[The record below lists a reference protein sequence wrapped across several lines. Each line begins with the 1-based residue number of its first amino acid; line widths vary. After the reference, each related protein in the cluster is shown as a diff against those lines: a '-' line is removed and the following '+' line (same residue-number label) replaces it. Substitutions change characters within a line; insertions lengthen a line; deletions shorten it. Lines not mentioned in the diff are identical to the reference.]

1 MNDGPAPN
9 FCVIG
14 DPIGHSLSPMI
25 HRFVFRTLGVD
36 GSYDSVLVR
45 PAELPR
51 FVEKARRSGLPGF
64 NVTIPHKQ
72 SVIPLLD
79 RLDSTAGRIGAVNT
93 VQRSDDLL
101 TGYNTDVHG
110 CRAALQRAGYQPVG
124 RAVVLF
130 GAGGAA
136 RAAAEALSSFG
147 IRTLNLIEID
157 RPRMDRFKTD
167 IESSLGIK
175 IIPLTSE
182 NGLRSLL
189 EGSELIVN
197 ATPVG
202 MWPRTD
208 QSPVRN
214 PEWIASSSLVF
225 DMVPNP
231 AETLLLRQAKSRGA
245 AALSGLVMLVAQ
257 AIAADEI
264 WLGRMLP
271 ETLHAEV
278 LTHCLKS
285 LEAHGTAQDSHGR

>member
-1 MNDGPAPN
+1 MNDVAAQK

-14 DPIGHSLSPMI
+14 DPIGHSLSPLI
-25 HRFVFRTLGVD
+25 HRYVFLTLGLN
-36 GSYDSVLVR
+36 GSYESVLVR
-45 PAELPR
+45 PSELRR
-51 FVEKARRSGLPGF
+51 FVEDAKRSRLQGF

-72 SVIPLLD
+72 AVIPLLD

-93 VQRSDDLL
+93 VQRSGDRL

-110 CRAALQRAGYQPVG
+110 CRSALQRAGYRPAG
-124 RAVVLF
+124 KAVVLF

-136 RAAAEALSSFG
+136 RAAAEALASLG
-147 IRTLNLIEID
+147 ITTLHLIEID

-167 IESSLGIK
+167 IESSLGITVM
-175 IIPLTSE
+175 PAASG
-182 NGLRSLL
+182 NGLRSIL
-189 EGSELIVN
+189 EGAELIVN

-208 QSPVRN
+208 QSPIPD

-264 WLGRMLP
+264 WLGRLLP
-271 ETLHAEV
+271 ETLHADV
-278 LTHCLKS
+278 LTHCLENM
-285 LEAHGTAQDSHGR
+285 EAHGAAQDSHGR